1 MDVVVV
7 VCMYLQTPVLAWA
20 IVKVS
25 DAFRAR
31 VRRKVQASLGRSTVY
46 SIYTMDKVKCMCVF
60 LFKHLYV

>member
-1 MDVVVV
+1 MLRERGRCLSTSKAIVDVVVV

-31 VRRKVQASLGRSTVY
+31 V
-46 SIYTMDKVKCMCVF
+46 
-60 LFKHLYV
+60 